1 MNLTSVVETAG
12 LWSYAVVFA
21 LTAGETSAFIGL
33 FLPGETL
40 ILFAAALSAR
50 GDLNPVVLAITV
62 VTGGIVG
69 DSVGYAVG
77 RWYHRWPRP
86 EWTRRRSTRGPAAP
100 GDDRRASRVGKAR
113 SFLRRHGGSAVFIG
127 RFIGFVR
134 TLLPFVAGASGMPY
148 RRFLPYSAAACVVWG
163 VASVIAGYFLGSAA
177 ERLLRTVGVAG
188 GIAAVGAVVVALLAV
203 SIRRRSA
210 ARGSADQADHG
221 V

>member
-1 MNLTSVVETAG
+1 VNLTSVVETAG

-77 RWYHRWPRP
+77 RWYDHWPRP
-86 EWTRRRSTRGPAAP
+86 QWTRGRGRRQSAP
-100 GDDRRASRVGKAR
+100 GGERRVSRVGNAR
-113 SFLRRHGGSAVFIG
+113 TFLRRHGGSAVFIG

-134 TLLPFVAGASGMPY
+134 TFLPFVAGASGMPY

-163 VASVIAGYFLGSAA
+163 VANVVAGYFLGSAA
-177 ERLLRTVGVAG
+177 ERLLRTVGLAG
-188 GIAAVGAVVVALLAV
+188 AAAAAGAAVIALVAV

-210 ARGSADQADHG
+210 TRARTDRTPS
-221 V
+221 

>member
-33 FLPGETL
+33 FFPGETL

-50 GDLNPVVLAITV
+50 GDLNPVVLAISV

-77 RWYHRWPRP
+77 RWYDRWPRP
-86 EWTRRRSTRGPAAP
+86 EWTRRRGRRAGAA
-100 GDDRRASRVGKAR
+100 GDDRRAGRVGNAR
-113 SFLRRHGGSAVFIG
+113 AFLRRHGGSAVFIG

-134 TLLPFVAGASGMPY
+134 TFLPFVAGASGMPY

-163 VASVIAGYFLGSAA
+163 VASVVAGYFLGSAA
-177 ERLLRTVGVAG
+177 ERLLRTVGLAG
-188 GIAAVGAVVVALLAV
+188 GIAAAGAAVVALLAL
-203 SIRRRSA
+203 SIRRRSG
-210 ARGSADQADHG
+210 ARRPTDRTAP
-221 V
+221 

>member
-1 MNLTSVVETAG
+1 VNLTSVVETAG
-12 LWSYAVVFA
+12 LWSYAAVFA

-50 GDLNPVVLAITV
+50 GDLNPVLLAITV

-77 RWYHRWPRP
+77 RWYERWPRP
-86 EWTRRRSTRGPAAP
+86 GWTRRRSRRQPSAGDGRRG
-100 GDDRRASRVGKAR
+100 SRVGNAR
-113 SFLRRHGGSAVFIG
+113 NFLRRHGGSAVFIG

-134 TLLPFVAGASGMPY
+134 TFLPFVAGASGMPY

-163 VASVIAGYFLGSAA
+163 VANVVAGYFLGSAA
-177 ERLLRTVGVAG
+177 ERLLRTVGLAG
-188 GIAAVGAVVVALLAV
+188 AATAVGAVVVTFLAV

-210 ARGSADQADHG
+210 ARTPTDGTHS
-221 V
+221 